1 MIRALKIL
9 GDISLADL
17 DRGLRLFNPEIEKL
31 LKLID
36 RHQDS
41 VDYEDIF
48 YTKVAKETEKVDFKD
63 PEVETKEKIESPL
76 NNFLVHSRNQNFL
89 FREFVH
95 LLVWIAYSLNP
106 NIEKPQKSV
115 ENLLIKI
122 APMLENITKSIVK
135 PGTSD
140 NISENMS
147 SVSKGEKNIS
157 PHIKSVNQ
165 KVLDVL
171 IEKCERKIGERDQ
184 TIKIRELLG
193 YGMESGVIAEAELA
207 ILEKILDKYLDSE
220 VLNRPRAEDWENSS
234 LSTKLL
240 NVLNY

>member
-140 NISENMS
+140 NIS
-147 SVSKGEKNIS
+147 
-157 PHIKSVNQ
+157 
-165 KVLDVL
+165 
-171 IEKCERKIGERDQ
+171 
-184 TIKIRELLG
+184 
-193 YGMESGVIAEAELA
+193 
-207 ILEKILDKYLDSE
+207 
-220 VLNRPRAEDWENSS
+220 
-234 LSTKLL
+234 
-240 NVLNY
+240 

>member
-1 MIRALKIL
+1 
-9 GDISLADL
+9 
-17 DRGLRLFNPEIEKL
+17 
-31 LKLID
+31 
-36 RHQDS
+36 
-41 VDYEDIF
+41 
-48 YTKVAKETEKVDFKD
+48 
-63 PEVETKEKIESPL
+63 
-76 NNFLVHSRNQNFL
+76 
-89 FREFVH
+89 
-95 LLVWIAYSLNP
+95 
-106 NIEKPQKSV
+106 
-115 ENLLIKI
+115 
-122 APMLENITKSIVK
+122 
-135 PGTSD
+135 
-140 NISENMS
+140 MS